1 MRVLRQGDRGADV
14 KRWQFFLIGQGLDVG
29 VADGIFGARSH
40 LATLA
45 FQQRHGLVADGI
57 VANRTVGQAA
67 LLGFEIVND
76 PAVDINSAGFPP
88 KPSFKQLTG
97 TAARQAVFGKF
108 AFESRPIPGNPENI
122 RILGDWVE
130 RNIIVI
136 TVPQLAGIPGAGST
150 GKIQFHRLAGDQMI
164 ALWQAWENEGLID
177 RVLSWGGS
185 FVPRF
190 IRGSRTVL
198 SNHAFGSAF
207 DINVPFNALGAIP
220 ALVGKKG
227 SVRELVPLAHKH
239 GFYWGGHFAGRPD
252 GMHFEIAKIL

>member
-14 KRWQFFLIGQGLDVG
+14 KRWQFFLVGQGLEVG
-29 VADGIFGARSH
+29 VADGIFGGRTH

-45 FQQRHGLVADGI
+45 FQQRHGLVPDGI

-67 LLGFEIVND
+67 MLGFEIVND
-76 PAVDINSAGFPP
+76 PAEDINSAGFPP
-88 KPSFKQLTG
+88 RPSFKQLTG
-97 TAARQAVFGKF
+97 TAARQSVFGRF

-130 RNIIVI
+130 RNIVVVTI
-136 TVPQLAGIPGAGST
+136 PQLAGIPGAGST
-150 GKIQFHRLAGDQMI
+150 GKIQFHRLAADQVV

-190 IRGSRTVL
+190 IRGSRTTL

-239 GFYWGGHFAGRPD
+239 GFFWGGHFRGRPD
-252 GMHFEIAKIL
+252 GMHFEVARIL